1 MAHGNAAFPTPGHD
15 HRHCVATLLAAAER
29 LCNAR
34 NARLTAGRRRVL
46 EIVAE
51 SHSAIG
57 AYDIIDRLAER
68 ERRPAPV
75 TVYRALDFLI
85 DQGLVHR
92 LASVN
97 AYVACA
103 RPSDDHGAQF
113 LICKRCRTVAEMSS
127 AAVFH
132 AIVDGADAAG
142 FDVSAPVVEVAGV
155 CVNCRRETGDGPTR
169 RR

>member
-1 MAHGNAAFPTPGHD
+1 MSNPIAAFPAPGHD
-15 HRHCVATLLAAAER
+15 HRQCVAALLTVAER

-34 NARLTAGRRRVL
+34 KVRLTERRRRVL
-46 EIVAE
+46 EVLAE
-51 SHSAIG
+51 SHSAVG
-57 AYDIIDRLAER
+57 AYDVIDRLAER
-68 ERRPAPV
+68 GRRPAPV

-97 AYVACA
+97 AYVACD

-127 AAVFH
+127 AAVDH
-132 AIVDGADAAG
+132 AIVDGAGAAG
-142 FDVSAPVVEVAGV
+142 FDISAPVVEVAGL
-155 CVNCRRETGDGPTR
+155 CLNCRRETGDGR
-169 RR
+169 

>member
-1 MAHGNAAFPTPGHD
+1 MRPMSEKVAAFPAPGHD
-15 HRHCVATLLAAAER
+15 HRQCVATLLAAAER

-34 NARLTAGRRRVL
+34 KARLTEGRRRVL
-46 EIVAE
+46 EIVAA

-68 ERRPAPV
+68 GRRAAPV

-113 LICKRCRTVAEMSS
+113 LICKRCRAVAEISS
-127 AAVFH
+127 AAVDH
-132 AIVDGADAAG
+132 AIVDGAGAAG
-142 FDVSAPVVEVAGV
+142 FDISAPVVEVAGL
-155 CVNCRRETGDGPTR
+155 CLNCRRGTGDGR
-169 RR
+169 

>member
-1 MAHGNAAFPTPGHD
+1 MTDGIAAFPAPGHD
-15 HRHCVATLLAAAER
+15 HRQCVATLLAAAER
-29 LCNAR
+29 LCTAR
-34 NARLTAGRRRVL
+34 KARLTEGRRRVL
-46 EIVAE
+46 EIVAA
-51 SHSAIG
+51 SHAAIG

-68 ERRPAPV
+68 GRRPAPV

-103 RPSDDHGAQF
+103 HPRNDHGAQF
-113 LICKRCRTVAEMSS
+113 LICECCRTVAEISS
-127 AAVFH
+127 AAVDH

-142 FDVSAPVVEVAGV
+142 FDVSMPVVEVAGV
-155 CVNCRRETGDGPTR
+155 CVNCRRGAGNGR
-169 RR
+169 